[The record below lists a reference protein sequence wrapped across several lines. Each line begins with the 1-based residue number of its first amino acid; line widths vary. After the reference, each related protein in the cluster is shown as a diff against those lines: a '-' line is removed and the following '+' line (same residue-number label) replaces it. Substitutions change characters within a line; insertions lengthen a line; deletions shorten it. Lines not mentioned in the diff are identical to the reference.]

1 VFGLVVY
8 ILLHLHVCLNPTGP
22 IGRPT
27 NGAAFR
33 SNTEVAVLWEKKVGR
48 GGGTEDAVISVSC
61 GGSGGGS
68 VPTAS
73 SGERE
78 VATQRRHRY
87 ELLSA
92 SNDNIELRSEAGIT
106 RSV

>member
-1 VFGLVVY
+1 MLSYPFLV
-8 ILLHLHVCLNPTGP
+8 
-22 IGRPT
+22 
-27 NGAAFR
+27 
-33 SNTEVAVLWEKKVGR
+33 
-48 GGGTEDAVISVSC
+48 GGV
-61 GGSGGGS
+61 GGGS